1 MKSKFLSGSAI
12 SYDLGLLIIR
22 LFTGALM
29 LTHGFPKLQK
39 LVAGDL
45 QFGDP
50 LGVGQEISLVL
61 AVLAEFVCSILVIL
75 GLFTRVAVIPLAV
88 TMAVAF
94 FIVHSADPLQIKELS
109 LVYLTVFVGLFFTG
123 PGRYSIDGKR

>member
-22 LFTGALM
+22 LFTGGLM

-39 LVAGDL
+39 LVAGNL

-61 AVLAEFVCSILVIL
+61 AVFAEFVCSILVIL
-75 GLFTRVAVIPLAV
+75 GLFTRVAVIPLII

-94 FIVHSADPLQIKELS
+94 FIVHSADPLQVKELS
-109 LVYLTVFVGLFFTG
+109 LVYLAVFAGLFFTG
-123 PGRYSIDGKR
+123 SGKYSIDRKR

>member
-1 MKSKFLSGSAI
+1 
-12 SYDLGLLIIR
+12 
-22 LFTGALM
+22 M